1 MVAELA
7 MKWTHVL
14 RTGAVGV
21 RFTGVDLNTIMF
33 NMDSI
38 KDLEEVWFPF
48 FQIQSML
55 RKTSSQTMNDKC
67 KIKWSNQSHL
77 VGKSFDPPN
86 CFSVPLSKQVKLVAK
101 N

>member
-1 MVAELA
+1 MVGELA

-38 KDLEEVWFPF
+38 KDLEEVWLLFFPF
-48 FQIQSML
+48 FKYKAISEKL
-55 RKTSSQTMNDKC
+55 
-67 KIKWSNQSHL
+67 
-77 VGKSFDPPN
+77 
-86 CFSVPLSKQVKLVAK
+86 QV
-101 N
+101 NP